1 MWSRAPG
8 NQLVGPSTKW
18 STNPKHHGESKSEPP
33 RHSDVVPQSAQEE
46 IRSLRAMVEQMREST
61 MVPDGKLV
69 KNNGRKVRGNK
80 MRKGKG
86 NGRDAI
92 VL

>member
-1 MWSRAPG
+1 
-8 NQLVGPSTKW
+8 
-18 STNPKHHGESKSEPP
+18 
-33 RHSDVVPQSAQEE
+33 
-46 IRSLRAMVEQMREST
+46 MVEQMREST